1 MKGSVKLMRKKRFTP
16 EYKEEII
23 KLVTERRKK
32 ISEVAKDIG
41 VTSTSIR
48 RWITQYS
55 EYGKD
60 AFPGK
65 GNLRA
70 EDDKIRKLMRDNI
83 DLKEE
88 NKKDHMEGIFMEV
101 YMKKDFTLDC
111 INRIN
116 RKSNLRFKDINNR
129 NQAFLILTQNGY
141 NVKKTVSKNQC
152 IHPEYLEDYAFLKK
166 CAIVEFYFEERWIN
180 TIEPELEKML
190 QKEPGIIIS

>member
-1 MKGSVKLMRKKRFTP
+1 MKGSVKLMGRKGFTP

-23 KLVTERRKK
+23 KLFTERKKK
-32 ISEVAKDIG
+32 ISEVARDIG
-41 VTSTSIR
+41 VTSASIR

-88 NKKDHMEGIFMEV
+88 NKI
-101 YMKKDFTLDC
+101 
-111 INRIN
+111 
-116 RKSNLRFKDINNR
+116 
-129 NQAFLILTQNGY
+129 
-141 NVKKTVSKNQC
+141 
-152 IHPEYLEDYAFLKK
+152 LKK
-166 CAIVEFYFEERWIN
+166 AMAIFSRDA
-180 TIEPELEKML
+180 K
-190 QKEPGIIIS
+190 

>member
-1 MKGSVKLMRKKRFTP
+1 MKGSVKLMGRKRFTP

-23 KLVTERRKK
+23 KLVTERKKK
-32 ISEVAKDIG
+32 ISEVARDIG

-70 EDDKIRKLMRDNI
+70 EDDKIRKLMRHNI

-88 NKKDHMEGIFMEV
+88 NKI
-101 YMKKDFTLDC
+101 
-111 INRIN
+111 
-116 RKSNLRFKDINNR
+116 
-129 NQAFLILTQNGY
+129 
-141 NVKKTVSKNQC
+141 
-152 IHPEYLEDYAFLKK
+152 LKK
-166 CAIVEFYFEERWIN
+166 AMAIFSRDV
-180 TIEPELEKML
+180 K
-190 QKEPGIIIS
+190 

>member
-1 MKGSVKLMRKKRFTP
+1 MAKGLPKSIIKKYGITKKGWQVFRSKHPYKKVYKGGTSEAKTVKKTMGKKRFTP

-23 KLVTERRKK
+23 KLVTERKKK

-41 VTSTSIR
+41 VTPTSIR

-88 NKKDHMEGIFMEV
+88 NEI
-101 YMKKDFTLDC
+101 
-111 INRIN
+111 
-116 RKSNLRFKDINNR
+116 
-129 NQAFLILTQNGY
+129 
-141 NVKKTVSKNQC
+141 
-152 IHPEYLEDYAFLKK
+152 LKK
-166 CAIVEFYFEERWIN
+166 AMAIFSRDV
-180 TIEPELEKML
+180 K
-190 QKEPGIIIS
+190 

>member
-1 MKGSVKLMRKKRFTP
+1 MKGSVKLMGRKGFTP

-23 KLVTERRKK
+23 KLVTERKKK

-65 GNLRA
+65 GNLRT

-88 NKKDHMEGIFMEV
+88 NKI
-101 YMKKDFTLDC
+101 
-111 INRIN
+111 
-116 RKSNLRFKDINNR
+116 
-129 NQAFLILTQNGY
+129 
-141 NVKKTVSKNQC
+141 
-152 IHPEYLEDYAFLKK
+152 LKK
-166 CAIVEFYFEERWIN
+166 AMAIFSRDA
-180 TIEPELEKML
+180 K
-190 QKEPGIIIS
+190 

>member
-1 MKGSVKLMRKKRFTP
+1 MGRKGFTA

-23 KLVTERRKK
+23 KLVTERKKK

-70 EDDKIRKLMRDNI
+70 EDDKIRKLMRNNI

-88 NKKDHMEGIFMEV
+88 NKI
-101 YMKKDFTLDC
+101 
-111 INRIN
+111 
-116 RKSNLRFKDINNR
+116 
-129 NQAFLILTQNGY
+129 
-141 NVKKTVSKNQC
+141 
-152 IHPEYLEDYAFLKK
+152 LKK
-166 CAIVEFYFEERWIN
+166 AMAI
-180 TIEPELEKML
+180 
-190 QKEPGIIIS
+190 

>member
-1 MKGSVKLMRKKRFTP
+1 MTLTFRLIFRLEKTMGKKRFTP

-23 KLVTERRKK
+23 KLVTERKKK

-41 VTSTSIR
+41 VTPTSIR

-88 NKKDHMEGIFMEV
+88 NEI
-101 YMKKDFTLDC
+101 
-111 INRIN
+111 
-116 RKSNLRFKDINNR
+116 
-129 NQAFLILTQNGY
+129 
-141 NVKKTVSKNQC
+141 
-152 IHPEYLEDYAFLKK
+152 LKK
-166 CAIVEFYFEERWIN
+166 AMAIFSRDV
-180 TIEPELEKML
+180 K
-190 QKEPGIIIS
+190 